1 MTRTLTPPTDM
12 ELPVPE
18 PASPETC
25 IATVRTL
32 AIDAVQRANSGHP
45 GAPMGLA
52 PIAWRVYADQMRHAP
67 GDPAWPGRDR
77 FVLSAGHA
85 SALQYALLHLTG
97 YALSLD
103 DLRAFRQWGSITPGH
118 PERGLTPGV
127 EVTTGPLGQGLADA
141 VGLALA
147 EAMLAAEFNRP
158 GHEVVDHRTWVIASD
173 GDLMEGISHEACSLA
188 GFLGLSKL
196 IVIFD
201 DNDISLD
208 GPTGMSTGDDT
219 TMRFGAYHWRVLEIL
234 DGNDLAEIDSVLA
247 QARESDGRPTLIRYH
262 SHIGFG
268 APNVQGTSK
277 AHGAPLGPDEARL
290 AKKAYGWPEDAE
302 FLVPD
307 DVAAWAPALVARGEQ
322 QVAAWTAAME
332 AYAGEFP
339 DEAAELRRRLRGD
352 LPAGWD
358 EGLPTFDQD
367 DSPATRVA
375 GATAL
380 NAIAARVP
388 ELVGGAADLASSTGT
403 TVKGAA
409 DVAPRSFA
417 GRNLHFGVREFGM
430 AAALNGMAAH
440 GGFRVFGSTFM
451 TFSDYMK
458 NAIRMA
464 SLMHL
469 PVIFVFT
476 HDTVALGEDGPTHQP
491 IEQLA
496 ALRSIPGLVTLR
508 PADARETVGAWRTA
522 VARTDGPTAIVLTR
536 QGVPTLEALEP
547 PVHRGAYIVAPGDD
561 CILIATGSEVQLAL
575 TARELLSAEGVAARV
590 VSMPSWELFAAQDI
604 GYRDEVL
611 PPGITARVGVEAA
624 SPFGWERWTGTR
636 GRVIGIDRFGESAPG
651 PEVMSRL
658 GITPEAVARAAMDSL
673 STDCC

>member
-1 MTRTLTPPTDM
+1 M
-12 ELPVPE
+12 PE

-32 AIDAVQRANSGHP
+32 AIDAVQKANSGHP

-52 PIAWRVYADQMRHAP
+52 PVGWRIYSDQMRHAP
-67 GDPAWPGRDR
+67 GDPSWPGRDR
-77 FVLSAGHA
+77 FVLSAGHG

-97 YALSLD
+97 YPLSLD
-103 DLRAFRQWGSITPGH
+103 DLQAFRQWGSVTPGH

-188 GFLGLSKL
+188 GFLRLSKL

-208 GPTGMSTGDDT
+208 GPTGMSTGDDV
-219 TMRFGAYHWRVLEIL
+219 TMRFGAYDWRVLEVM
-234 DGNDLAEIDSVLA
+234 DGNDLAEIDAVLA
-247 QARESDGRPTLIRYH
+247 QARESDGRPTLVRYH
-262 SHIGFG
+262 SQIGFG
-268 APNVQGTSK
+268 APGVQGTSK
-277 AHGAPLGPDEARL
+277 AHGAPLGADETRL
-290 AKKAYGWPEDAE
+290 AKAAYGWPEDAE

-307 DVAAWAPALVARGEQ
+307 DVAAWAPLLVARGEQ
-322 QVAAWTAAME
+322 HVAEWTAAMDS
-332 AYAGEFP
+332 YAQAFP

-352 LPAGWD
+352 LPDGWD
-358 EGLPTFDQD
+358 SDLPTFDQD

-409 DVAPRSFA
+409 HVAPGSFA

-491 IEQLA
+491 VEQLA

-508 PADARETVGAWRTA
+508 PADARETVAAWRTA
-522 VARTDGPTAIVLTR
+522 VARSDGPTALVLTR
-536 QGVPTLEALEP
+536 QGVPTLEAAAP
-547 PVHRGAYIVAPGDD
+547 PVERGAYVVAPGDD
-561 CILIATGSEVQLAL
+561 CILIATGSEVSLAL
-575 TARELLSAEGVAARV
+575 LARELLSAQGVAARV
-590 VSMPSWELFAAQDI
+590 VSMPSWELFGAQDAA
-604 GYRDEVL
+604 YRDEVL
-611 PPGITARVGVEAA
+611 PPAITARVGVEAA

-636 GRVIGIDRFGESAPG
+636 GRIIGIDRFGESAPG
-651 PEVMSRL
+651 PEVMARL

-673 STDCC
+673 ATDCC